1 MTPRGAKPKPT
12 RLKVLAGTLRGDRT
26 NANEPEV
33 RTAIPT
39 CPRELSALAKR
50 EWKRVARDLAEMGLL
65 SKIDRAAL
73 AAYCQAWATW
83 IEAQAALRKH
93 GVIVKSPNGYFMQ
106 SPYLAVANKAFEQMR
121 LMLAEFGMSPS
132 SRTRVHAIPQER
144 ELDEFERWEQSRGLR

>member
-1 MTPRGAKPKPT
+1 MTQRGAKPKPT

>member
-1 MTPRGAKPKPT
+1 MTQRGAKPKPT

-26 NANEPEV
+26 NLNEPEV
-33 RTAIPT
+33 RTEIPT
-39 CPRELSALAKR
+39 CPRELSAVAKR
-50 EWKRVARDLAEMGLL
+50 EWKRIARSLADMGLL

-73 AAYCQAWATW
+73 AGYCQSWATW

-93 GVIVKSPNGYFMQ
+93 GVIIKSPNGFFMQ

-144 ELDEFERWEQSRGLR
+144 EPDEFELWERRRGK